1 MNTNT
6 LTMTLPQSALATHAS
21 PRLSG
26 RYGFIP
32 TNEIVD
38 AFSRDGWVLTKGT
51 EAKVRLQSR
60 QGMQRHLLRFAHE
73 SQLTLG
79 VKERIETILIN
90 SHDGTSSLQIGA
102 GIFRMACANGIVVA
116 DNTVASIRLG
126 HHKLDIDTVLNS
138 AHTILGQAQNVSEV
152 IECWQGTQI
161 SVDDAFHLAEQGIKL
176 RWPDAA
182 SQPIS
187 PAVALGVN
195 RVDDIGT
202 DLWTVFNR
210 VQENVIRG
218 GQHDSSRMTAFGK
231 RFRATRSVKSL
242 TEDVRINKALWEIA
256 STFAQ

>member
-1 MNTNT
+1 MIA
-6 LTMTLPQSALATHAS
+6 LPQSALSTRSHE
-21 PRLSG
+21 RLSA

-38 AFSRDGWVLTKGT
+38 AFSREGWALTSAS
-51 EAKVRLQSR
+51 EAKVRQQSR
-60 QGMQRHLLRFAHE
+60 QGLQRHLLRFAHE
-73 SQLTLG
+73 SQLNVG
-79 VKERIETILIN
+79 IHERIETILVN

-126 HHKLDIDTVLNS
+126 HHKLNIDTVLNS
-138 AHTILGQAQNVSEV
+138 AHTILGQAENVTEV
-152 IECWQGTQI
+152 VESWKGTQI
-161 SVDDAFHLAEQGIKL
+161 SKEDAFHLAEQGIKL

-187 PAVALGVN
+187 PFVALGVN
-195 RVDDIGT
+195 RQADVGN

-210 VQENVIRG
+210 VQENIIRG
-218 GQHDSSRMTAFGK
+218 GQHDNTRITPHGK
-231 RFRATRSVKSL
+231 RFKATRSVKSL
-242 TEDVRINKALWEIA
+242 AENVRLNKGLWEIA

>member
-1 MNTNT
+1 M
-6 LTMTLPQSALATHAS
+6 TMTLPQSALATHAS
-21 PRLSG
+21 PRMSG
-26 RYGFIP
+26 RYGFVP

-51 EAKVRLQSR
+51 EAKVRTYAR
-60 QGMQRHLLRFAHE
+60 QGLQRHLLRFAHE
-73 SQLTLG
+73 SQLGLG
-79 VKERIETILIN
+79 VHERIETILVN

-126 HHKLDIDTVLNS
+126 HHKLEMDTVLNS
-138 AHTILGQAQNVSEV
+138 AHTILGQAQKVSEV
-152 IECWQGTQI
+152 IECWKGTHI
-161 SVDDAFHLAEQGIKL
+161 SKEDAFHLAEQGIKL
-176 RWPDAA
+176 RWPDVT

-187 PAVALGVN
+187 PFVALGVN
-195 RVDDIGT
+195 RQADVGD

-218 GQHDSSRMTAFGK
+218 GQHDNSRMTAFGK

-242 TEDVRINKALWEIA
+242 TEDVRINKGLWAIA

>member
-6 LTMTLPQSALATHAS
+6 MTMTLPQSALATHAS

-26 RYGFIP
+26 RYGFVP

-51 EAKVRLQSR
+51 EAKVRTYAR
-60 QGMQRHLLRFAHE
+60 QGLQRHLLRFAHE
-73 SQLTLG
+73 SQLGLG
-79 VKERIETILIN
+79 IHERIETILIN

-126 HHKLDIDTVLNS
+126 HHKLEMDTVLNS
-138 AHTILGQAQNVSEV
+138 AHTILGQAQKVSEV
-152 IECWQGTQI
+152 IECWKGTHI
-161 SVDDAFHLAEQGIKL
+161 SKEDAFHLAEQGIKL
-176 RWPDAA
+176 RWPDAT

-187 PAVALGVN
+187 PFVALGVN
-195 RVDDIGT
+195 RQADVGD

-218 GQHDSSRMTAFGK
+218 GQHDNSRMTAFGK

-242 TEDVRINKALWEIA
+242 TEDVRINKGLWAIA

>member
-1 MNTNT
+1 MNTE
-6 LTMTLPQSALATHAS
+6 LLPASALATHAS
-21 PRLSG
+21 PRMSE

-32 TNEIVD
+32 THEIVD

-51 EAKVRLQSR
+51 EAKVRNDAR
-60 QGMQRHLLRFAHE
+60 QGLQRHLLRFAHE

-79 VKERIETILIN
+79 IKERIETILIN

-116 DNTVASIRLG
+116 DSTVASIRLG
-126 HHKLDIDTVLNS
+126 HHKLGIDTVLNS

-152 IECWQGTQI
+152 IECWKGTPI
-161 SVDDAFHLAEQGIKL
+161 SADDAFHLAEQGIKL
-176 RWPDAA
+176 RWPDAET
-182 SQPIS
+182 QPVS
-187 PAVALGVN
+187 PTVVAFSVN
-195 RVDDIGT
+195 RLDDVGS

-218 GQHDSSRMTAFGK
+218 GQQDASRMTAFGK

-242 TEDVRINKALWEIA
+242 TEDVRINKGLWEIA
-256 STFAQ
+256 SQFAQ

>member
-1 MNTNT
+1 M
-6 LTMTLPQSALATHAS
+6 SD
-21 PRLSG
+21 
-26 RYGFIP
+26 RYGFVP

-51 EAKVRLQSR
+51 EAKVRKESR
-60 QGMQRHLLRFAHE
+60 QGLQRHLLRFAHE
-73 SQLTLG
+73 SQLQINIR
-79 VKERIETILIN
+79 ERIETILVN

-116 DNTVASIRLG
+116 DSTVASIRLG

-152 IECWQGTQI
+152 IECWKGTQI
-161 SVDDAFHLAEQGIKL
+161 SADDAFHLAEQGIKL

-182 SQPIS
+182 TQPIS
-187 PAVALGVN
+187 PNVALGVN
-195 RVDDIGT
+195 RVEDVGN
-202 DLWTVFNR
+202 DLWRIFNR

-218 GQHDSSRMTAFGK
+218 GQHDGSRMTAFGK
-231 RFRATRSVKSL
+231 RFRATRTVKSL
-242 TEDVRINKALWEIA
+242 TEDVRINKALWAIA

>member
-6 LTMTLPQSALATHAS
+6 MTLLPQSALATHAS
-21 PRLSG
+21 PRMSG

-51 EAKVRLQSR
+51 EAKVRTEARKGL
-60 QGMQRHLLRFAHE
+60 QRHLLRFAHQ
-73 SQLTLG
+73 SQLELG
-79 VKERIETILIN
+79 VRERIETILIN

-138 AHTILGQAQNVSEV
+138 AHTILGQAEKVSDV
-152 IECWQGTQI
+152 ITCWKGTQI
-161 SVDDAFHLAEQGIKL
+161 SKEDAFHLAEQGIKL
-176 RWPDAA
+176 RWPDADK
-182 SQPIS
+182 QPVTPQVI
-187 PAVALGVN
+187 LGVN
-195 RVDDIGT
+195 READVGS

-210 VQENVIRG
+210 IQENVIRG
-218 GQHDSSRMTAFGK
+218 GQHDNSRKTAFGK
-231 RFRATRSVKSL
+231 AFRATRGVKSL
-242 TEDVRINKALWEIA
+242 TEDVRINKSLWEIA
-256 STFAQ
+256 SQFAQ

>member
-1 MNTNT
+1 M
-6 LTMTLPQSALATHAS
+6 TMTLPQSALATHAS

-26 RYGFIP
+26 RYGFVP

-51 EAKVRLQSR
+51 EAKVRTYAR
-60 QGMQRHLLRFAHE
+60 QGLQRHLLRFAHE
-73 SQLTLG
+73 SQLGLG
-79 VKERIETILIN
+79 IHERIETILIN

-126 HHKLDIDTVLNS
+126 HHKLEMDTVLKS
-138 AHTILGQAQNVSEV
+138 AHTILGQAQKVSEV
-152 IECWQGTQI
+152 IECWKGTHI
-161 SVDDAFHLAEQGIKL
+161 SKEDAFHLAEQGIKL
-176 RWPDAA
+176 RWPDAT

-187 PAVALGVN
+187 PFVALGVN
-195 RVDDIGT
+195 RQADVGD

-218 GQHDSSRMTAFGK
+218 GQHDNSRMTAFGK
-231 RFRATRSVKSL
+231 RFRATRRVKSL
-242 TEDVRINKALWEIA
+242 TEDVRINKGLWAIA

>member
-1 MNTNT
+1 M
-6 LTMTLPQSALATHAS
+6 TMTLPQSALATHAS

-26 RYGFIP
+26 RYGFVP

-51 EAKVRLQSR
+51 EAKVRTYAR
-60 QGMQRHLLRFAHE
+60 QGLQRHLLRFAHE
-73 SQLTLG
+73 SQLGLG
-79 VKERIETILIN
+79 IHERIETILIN

-126 HHKLDIDTVLNS
+126 HHKLEMDTVLNS
-138 AHTILGQAQNVSEV
+138 AHTILGQAQKVSEV
-152 IECWQGTQI
+152 IECWKGTHI
-161 SVDDAFHLAEQGIKL
+161 SKEDAFHLAEQGIKL
-176 RWPDAA
+176 RWPDAT

-187 PAVALGVN
+187 PFVALGVN
-195 RVDDIGT
+195 RQADVGD

-218 GQHDSSRMTAFGK
+218 GQHDNSRMTAFGK

-242 TEDVRINKALWEIA
+242 TEDVRINKGLWAIA

>member
-6 LTMTLPQSALATHAS
+6 ITLLPQSALATHAS
-21 PRLSG
+21 PRMSG

-51 EAKVRLQSR
+51 EAKVRTESR
-60 QGMQRHLLRFAHE
+60 KGLQRHLLRFAHQ
-73 SQLTLG
+73 SQLELG
-79 VKERIETILIN
+79 IRERIETILIN

-138 AHTILGQAQNVSEV
+138 AHTILGQAEKVSNV
-152 IECWQGTQI
+152 IECWKGTQI
-161 SVDDAFHLAEQGIKL
+161 SKEDAFHLAEQGIKL
-176 RWPDAA
+176 RWPDTHN
-182 SQPIS
+182 QPVS
-187 PAVALGVN
+187 PQVILGIN
-195 RVDDIGT
+195 RQADVGN

-210 VQENVIRG
+210 IQENVIRG
-218 GQHDSSRMTAFGK
+218 GQHDNNRRTASGN
-231 RFRATRSVKSL
+231 RFRATRGVKSL
-242 TEDVRINKALWEIA
+242 TEDVRINKGLWELA
-256 STFAQ
+256 SQFAQ